1 MEKPSA
7 AQLIK
12 KYVECRDSIAT
23 ITERYEKELLPY
35 KNGMILIEGLL
46 ADEINRLEGQSIK
59 TEMGTAYRST
69 VISFKVADRDAWLDF
84 VFQNNQRDML
94 TTHTAKDAVKEY
106 METNGGTPPPGLN
119 MTQIYK
125 INVKRSDQ

>member
-1 MEKPSA
+1 
-7 AQLIK
+7 
-12 KYVECRDSIAT
+12 
-23 ITERYEKELLPY
+23 
-35 KNGMILIEGLL
+35 MILIEGLL

-69 VISFKVADRDAWLDF
+69 VTSFKVADRDAWLDF

-94 TTHTAKDAVKEY
+94 TAHTAKDAVKEY